1 MLSDNERCLQAGAV
15 PTGGAVRTVG
25 RGQRTSWQLAGV
37 GEPLQRQGFWG
48 MATGCREQGCP
59 GTPEDGMVDGG
70 GLGMRLGALC
80 LISCPADAPLTAVSA
95 CLSLLPAGPGAP
107 QLCAPAVFLQ
117 GLLQTVYNVAT

>member
-1 MLSDNERCLQAGAV
+1 
-15 PTGGAVRTVG
+15 
-25 RGQRTSWQLAGV
+25 
-37 GEPLQRQGFWG
+37 
-48 MATGCREQGCP
+48 
-59 GTPEDGMVDGG
+59 MVDGG

-117 GLLQTVYNVAT
+117 GLLQTVLEPSLLQVLGPCLPL